1 MKIVFILSI
10 FFNIAFGEDL
20 VYKILKN
27 IENIKNI
34 SKQTKIIINY
44 DPFFPKIEQ
53 KKTKKKAKIHFNIK
67 AILNKETIINGKWRK
82 EGKKIED
89 FKIIKIKKREVI
101 LIKNRKKII
110 LNLKAP
116 SLLKVKE
123 LIK

>member
-10 FFNIAFGEDL
+10 FFNIIFGEDL
-20 VYKILKN
+20 VYKILKD

-34 SKQTKIIINY
+34 SKPTKIIINY
-44 DPFFPKIEQ
+44 DPFFPKTEQ
-53 KKTKKKAKIHFNIK
+53 KKAKKKAKIHFTLK
-67 AILNKETIINGKWRK
+67 AILNKEALINGKWRK
-82 EGKKIED
+82 EGEKIEG
-89 FKIIKIKKREVI
+89 FKIVKIKKREII

-116 SLLKVKE
+116 SFLKVKE